1 MSCQTG
7 RLRAVR
13 AESVSHHQRRP
24 FTAAL
29 LAAGLGSRLGG
40 RPKAALQID
49 GHSILARLTTALRE
63 AGSADVSVV
72 IGPYRNA
79 LRPLAVACGA
89 HVVEH
94 VHPDSSLIDSQRLA
108 LADHVARHAGA
119 DLLLVVA
126 DLPLLS
132 ATHITPL
139 LQAWSRRPDDVDA
152 MMPVVGGVRGH
163 PVLLSW
169 AAVRQIAVTPAHL
182 GIRDW
187 LASHPTAIRPLPVDE
202 AAYITDIDTPADVDR
217 LRAFVHPASVAW
229 PEPGSS
235 GR

>member
-1 MSCQTG
+1 MRRQKG
-7 RLRAVR
+7 RRRAVR
-13 AESVSHHQRRP
+13 AEPVSHHQYRP
-24 FTAAL
+24 FAAVL

-63 AGSADVSVV
+63 AGSVDVSVV
-72 IGPYRNA
+72 IGPYRNH

-89 HVVEH
+89 HLVEH
-94 VHPDSSLIDSQRLA
+94 VHPDSSLVDSQRLA

-126 DLPLLS
+126 DLPLLC
-132 ATHITPL
+132 ATHIAPL
-139 LQAWSRRPDDVDA
+139 LQAWPQRPDGIEA

-169 AAVRQIAVTPAHL
+169 AAVSQIAVTPAHL

-187 LASHPTAIRPLPVDE
+187 LASHAAAVRLLPANDV
-202 AAYITDIDTPADVDR
+202 AYITDVDTPADVDR
-217 LRAFVHPASVAW
+217 LRTLVHPACVAW
-229 PEPGSS
+229 PQ
-235 GR
+235 